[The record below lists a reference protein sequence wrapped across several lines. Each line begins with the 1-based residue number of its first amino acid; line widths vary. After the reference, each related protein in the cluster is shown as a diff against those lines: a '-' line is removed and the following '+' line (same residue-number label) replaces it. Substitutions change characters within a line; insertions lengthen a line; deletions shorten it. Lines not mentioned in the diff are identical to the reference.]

1 MRTRSWHIGGIAAA
15 LALAAPAASAG
26 QLKVVTVAAPAVN
39 CVFHIDCIIT
49 VTDSIGTVPLGNLT
63 TPGTARLQSRTFT
76 GGPGTPGS
84 GKTGYE
90 YRLDMTQASGSLE
103 CIAGIVVNFGPVA
116 QLPYSNNTPADVY
129 VVTQGGLGSIGIS
142 SAELDGDVI
151 TFNFSKLLCA
161 STPANAANT
170 TFFFG
175 LASAKTPVAI
185 TGGVFG
191 TGNPPYY
198 AVDARAPQH

>member
-1 MRTRSWHIGGIAAA
+1 MRTAQWTLCGTIAAA
-15 LALAAPAASAG
+15 LCASPAFG
-26 QLKVVTVAAPAVN
+26 GKLKVVNVAAPAVN
-39 CVFHIDCIIT
+39 CVFHADCRIT
-49 VTDSIGTVPLGNLT
+49 VTDSIGNVPLGNLT

-76 GGPGTPGS
+76 GAAGTPGA

-90 YRLDMTQASGSLE
+90 YRLDMTQATGSLE
-103 CIAGIVVNFGPVA
+103 CLAGIVVNFGPIA
-116 QLPYSNNTPADVY
+116 ELPYSNNVPADVF

-142 SAELDGDVI
+142 SAEQDGDVI

-175 LASAKTPVAI
+175 LASVNPPVAI
-185 TGGVFG
+185 SAGVFA
-191 TGNPPYY
+191 TGNPPYFSIP
-198 AVDARAPQH
+198 ARAPKH